1 MRRPVN
7 ERASDSEVEYFV
19 PMLKIVRRV
28 AGIVALT
35 MLSFRAVGSF
45 LSWVEKQE
53 DEPQSVWADE
63 DEFEDA

>member
-1 MRRPVN
+1 MRRTLN
-7 ERASDSEVEYFV
+7 QRAGDSEVEYFI
-19 PMLKIVRRV
+19 PMLKFARRV

-45 LSWVEKQE
+45 LSWVERQE
-53 DEPQSVWADE
+53 DEPQSVWSDE

>member
-1 MRRPVN
+1 MRRTLN
-7 ERASDSEVEYFV
+7 ERASDSEVEYFI
-19 PMLKIVRRV
+19 PMLKVARRV

-53 DEPQSVWADE
+53 DEPQSVWSDE